1 VYGSGPEQ
9 ESDSFSDTP
18 EAVVIKQASRNT
30 QSLNSGIVR
39 RVISSAA
46 DLSSRSDP
54 QASID

>member
-1 VYGSGPEQ
+1 MYGSGPEQ
-9 ESDSFSDTP
+9 ESDSSSDTP

-39 RVISSAA
+39 RVIPSAA
-46 DLSSRSDP
+46 ELSKRSDP